1 MDGENE
7 EESAMTTAR
16 VVVAGIDG
24 SAAAET
30 AIRWAVDEAVSRKA
44 SLRLV
49 HAFVWPE
56 FNVPLGATDLA
67 PGLRAGADK
76 VVEESVR
83 LARKLEPG
91 LEIEGTRYDGFPAPV
106 LLRQSKQ
113 ADVLAIGSRGLSV
126 TLGALIGS
134 TGLDLA
140 ANAHCPVVIVR
151 PDQSLDAGDHVVI
164 GYDGSSASIAA
175 LEFGLDYAR
184 RHDLRVRVIAA
195 KPLYGAEGR
204 VDHLDLASEL
214 HGRPGW
220 AALEIV
226 EITGHPAEQV
236 LRHSGDARLI
246 VLGSRGRGGFAGMLL
261 GSVSQTVLHH
271 ALCPVAVIPTAA
283 IGG

>member
-1 MDGENE
+1 
-7 EESAMTTAR
+7 MTKAL

-30 AIRWAVDEAVSRKA
+30 AIMWAADEAVSRQA

-49 HAFVWPE
+49 HAFNWPE
-56 FNVPLGATDLA
+56 FKVPLGSTDLA

-76 VVEESVR
+76 VVEESVQ
-83 LARKLEPG
+83 LAGKLEPG
-91 LEIEGTRYDGFPAPV
+91 LEIEGTRYDGFPAPI
-106 LLRQSKQ
+106 LLKQSKQ
-113 ADVLAIGSRGLSV
+113 ADLLVIGSRGLSV

-151 PDQSLDAGDHVVI
+151 PDQATDTGDHVVV
-164 GYDGSSASIAA
+164 GYDGSSASGVA
-175 LEFGLDYAR
+175 LDFGLDYAR
-184 RHDLRVRVIAA
+184 RHGLRVRVIAA
-195 KPLYGAEGR
+195 MPAQSAD
-204 VDHLDLASEL
+204 DHLDLEGEL
-214 HGRPGW
+214 HRRYGW
-220 AALEIV
+220 ADLDFMEV
-226 EITGHPAEQV
+226 SGHPAEQI
-236 LRHSGDARLI
+236 LRQSADARLI

-271 ALCPVAVIPTAA
+271 ALCPVAVIPAAA

>member
-1 MDGENE
+1 MDGESE
-7 EESAMTTAR
+7 EETAMTKAR

-24 SAAAET
+24 STAAET
-30 AIRWAVDEAVSRKA
+30 AIKWAADEAVSLQA

-56 FNVPLGATDLA
+56 FKVPLGSTDLA

-76 VVEESVR
+76 IVEESVQ

-91 LEIEGTRYDGFPAPV
+91 LEIEGTRHDGFPAPI
-106 LLRQSKQ
+106 LLRESKQ
-113 ADVLAIGSRGLSV
+113 AELLVIGSRGLSV

-151 PDQSLDAGDHVVI
+151 PDQVLDDGDHVVV
-164 GYDGSSASIAA
+164 GYDGSSASAVA
-175 LEFGLDYAR
+175 LDFGLAYAR
-184 RHDLRVRVIAA
+184 RHGLRVRVIAA
-195 KPLYGAEGR
+195 KPVQSAD
-204 VDHLDLASEL
+204 DHLDLEGEL
-214 HGRPGW
+214 HRRYGW
-220 AALEIV
+220 ADLDYV
-226 EITGHPAEQV
+226 EVSGHPAEQI
-236 LRHSGDARLI
+236 LRQSADARLI

-271 ALCPVAVIPTAA
+271 ALCPVAVIPAAA

>member
-1 MDGENE
+1 
-7 EESAMTTAR
+7 MTRAR

-30 AIRWAVDEAVSRKA
+30 AIRWATEEAVSRQA

-56 FNVPLGATDLA
+56 FKVPLGSTDLA

-76 VVEESVR
+76 VVEESVQ

-91 LEIEGTRYDGFPAPV
+91 LEIEGTRYDGFAAPI
-106 LLRQSKQ
+106 LLKESKQ
-113 ADVLAIGSRGLSV
+113 AELLVIGSRGLSV

-151 PDQSLDAGDHVVI
+151 PEQDLDTGDHVVV
-164 GYDGSSASIAA
+164 GYDGSSASTVA
-175 LEFGLDYAR
+175 LDFGLDHAR
-184 RHDLRVRVIAA
+184 RHHLRVRVIAA
-195 KPLYGAEGR
+195 KPLYRADGQL
-204 VDHLDLASEL
+204 DHLDLEAEL
-214 HGRPGW
+214 HRRHGW
-220 AALEIV
+220 ADLDFV
-226 EITGHPAEQV
+226 EVSGHPAEQI
-236 LRHSGDARLI
+236 LRLSADATLI
-246 VLGSRGRGGFAGMLL
+246 VLGSRGRGGFTGMLL

-271 ALCPVAVIPTAA
+271 ALCPVAIIPTAA
-283 IGG
+283 IEG